1 MNMNISG
8 DIANLLK
15 LPLKIMLAIAL
26 ASGLILFL
34 PDHYIQKMYMVP
46 FRNKY
51 GFTIGIVFCISLS
64 ITVVSFVAFAYDFCV
79 NKYYRKMFIKKAPE
93 RLRKLSSYQQAI
105 LYGLFMKDNHTK
117 PLPYNDG
124 AVRILE
130 HNGYIL
136 RTSDTTIACDLDL
149 IEFSYTLQPWVI
161 DELSQNKELESEFNL
176 EFNRQF

>member
-1 MNMNISG
+1 MNISG

-15 LPLKIMLAIAL
+15 LPVKIMIAIAL

-34 PDHYIQKMYMVP
+34 PDYIIQKMYMVP

-64 ITVVSFVAFAYDFCV
+64 ITVVSFIALIYDYCV
-79 NKYYRKMFIKKAPE
+79 NKYYKKMFIKKSPE

-105 LYGLFMKDNHTK
+105 LFGLFMEDNHTEH
-117 PLPYNDG
+117 LPYNDG

-130 HNGYIL
+130 HSGYIL
-136 RTSDTTIACDLDL
+136 RTSEMTLASDLDS
-149 IEFSYTLQPWVI
+149 IEFPYTLQPWVI
-161 DELSQNKELESEFNL
+161 DELSQNKELQNEFRL
-176 EFNRQF
+176 AFNQF